1 MSELDLI
8 ALRCLLKKLFRSDA
22 QKTRLRLDI
31 PHCILNVTE
40 RLYYDTVPLTG
51 LVQEPTSQVE
61 KAREREKG
69 EQLENLGKHVITLQY
84 Y

>member
-1 MSELDLI
+1 M
-8 ALRCLLKKLFRSDA
+8 SDA

-31 PHCILNVTE
+31 PHCILNRLDIPHCILNVTA

-69 EQLENLGKHVITLQY
+69 EQLENLGKQY